1 MKALVTGATGFVGFH
16 VAKALQEKGV
26 EVRALVRASSDTSDL
41 APLGVE
47 LVTGDIRDYDSVRRA
62 LQGCGELYHVAADY
76 RLWVPDPEAMYETN
90 VQGTVNVMQAALE
103 AGTGKVVYTSSA
115 GTLVPKRSRGKCN
128 EETPVC
134 LSDMVGHYKRSKF
147 LAERHVY
154 EFISRGL
161 PIVIV
166 NPTTPIGPMDRKPT
180 PTGKVIVDFLSG
192 RMPAFIDTGL
202 NFVDVEEVGLGH
214 WLASQYG
221 KSGEHYILG
230 NRNMSLGEF
239 LAILGRIG
247 ERKPP
252 RVKLPYVPVLLAA
265 YVDEAVSTWIRHT
278 QPTIPL
284 TGVKMAKSYMYF
296 DCSKAVHSLG
306 VPQMPVERAMQK
318 SIDWYL
324 ERGYVRNR
332 PSSGGRHVC

>member
-1 MKALVTGATGFVGFH
+1 MTGATGFVGFH